1 MTDCPLVGFSDA
13 SPPLFPDWFF
23 LFLGTSGRKTGPPWA
38 WRAAPASAWT
48 KTAPCTSRR
57 RGQGTSA
64 HTPAVCSRLEATTRA
79 VLTCVSGK
87 GHLPRPREKEVQT
100 AMRRL
105 ILATRDLGP
114 PTFSQTY
121 PGILPGISPS
131 SVELPARAGE
141 SGLALVRWAPAPE
154 RRICR

>member
-1 MTDCPLVGFSDA
+1 MLALPFRTGILLHAGMTDCRLALVGFSDA
-13 SPPLFPDWFF
+13 SPPFFPDWLF

-64 HTPAVCSRLEATTRA
+64 RTPAVCSRLEATTRA

-87 GHLPRPREKEVQT
+87 GHLPRPREKEAQT

-105 ILATRDLGP
+105 ILAGRQATCDLGP

-121 PGILPGISPS
+121 PGILPGLSPS
-131 SVELPARAGE
+131 
-141 SGLALVRWAPAPE
+141 
-154 RRICR
+154 